1 MVGAVRSVPFDRN
14 KELTTQFEFY
24 SGILMQVPGGGSANN
39 YGNVELVCRV
49 ALQERV
55 QAVWAGWGHASE
67 NPRLPELLER
77 NNIAFLGPSANAMQ
91 LLGATVALPSPPRVF
106 ALIEARI
113 SRLVLLSVTYF
124 VRLLYR

>member
-1 MVGAVRSVPFDRN
+1 MCRVVFSVEVN
-14 KELTTQFEFY
+14 VV
-24 SGILMQVPGGGSANN
+24 QVPGGGSANN

-91 LLGATVALPSPPRVF
+91 LLGAPVPPIVPPPPPTQTPF
-106 ALIEARI
+106 ATGSHSLHSFIYH
-113 SRLVLLSVTYF
+113 SLVV
-124 VRLLYR
+124 LY

>member
-1 MVGAVRSVPFDRN
+1 
-14 KELTTQFEFY
+14 
-24 SGILMQVPGGGSANN
+24 MQVPGGGSANN

-67 NPRLPELLER
+67 NPRLPELLDR

-91 LLGATVALPSPPRVF
+91 LLGAPIELTPSAASLF
-106 ALIEARI
+106 
-113 SRLVLLSVTYF
+113 
-124 VRLLYR
+124 